1 MSAATTEDVACTI
14 KPPVFLG
21 FRSGTRER
29 PSGVCVVDVVLPPG
43 KTVDIERISFKNFYT
58 AFLSIRLQRRSP
70 GREGAPAKWC
80 TALRDCPLMKNPH
93 TEGGAHDYYNLHRK
107 QLQVSADEVSCVRLI
122 LKQPSWSWSSFGVED
137 VRVYPRAPPPEP
149 DKELSE
155 WLLALE
161 TVDPPVQVGPGG
173 GRGGR
178 VSEPP
183 ADVGTQPSHA
193 GQSDLH
199 RLRRTLRRGWLL
211 RHSIIIADIK
221 AVHFCCSVLV

>member
-161 TVDPPVQVGPGG
+161 TVDPPVQGPAVDAAGVSRSLQQMWALSQVMQASQTSTASVG
-173 GRGGR
+173 RF
-178 VSEPP
+178 
-183 ADVGTQPSHA
+183 DVDGCYDI
-193 GQSDLH
+193 QSLS
-199 RLRRTLRRGWLL
+199 LT
-211 RHSIIIADIK
+211 
-221 AVHFCCSVLV
+221 